1 MWRACYFLACL
12 VIAAVAILTALI
24 LQAGETPK
32 TATGGVDPAPNP
44 ALEAI
49 LRRMDKT
56 AEDFRSAAANFVW
69 EQYQKV
75 VNDTDTQ
82 KGKIYFRRQGKEVQ
96 MAAEITDPE
105 KKYVLFSGGKVDMLQ
120 PRINQ
125 VTEYNVGKNRA
136 ELEGLL
142 LLGFGGSGHDLLQ
155 SYEVK
160 YAGRE
165 QLGDVDTEKLE
176 LVPKSVKFRNN
187 VERIVLWID
196 PARGISKQQ
205 QFFQPGGDYR
215 LAKYSDI
222 ELNQKVPDSAFKL
235 KTDSKTKFVTPQ
247 G

>member
-1 MWRACYFLACL
+1 MWRACHFLACL
-12 VIAAVAILTALI
+12 VITAGAIPT
-24 LQAGETPK
+24 
-32 TATGGVDPAPNP
+32 
-44 ALEAI
+44 ALEAT

-56 AEDFRSAAANFVW
+56 AEDFRSAAASFVW

-196 PARGISKQQ
+196 PAQGISRQQ

-222 ELNQKVPDSAFKL
+222 ELNQKVPDNAFKL
-235 KTDSKTKFVTPQ
+235 KTDSKTR
-247 G
+247 